1 MAGAACA
8 AAVREGAGQR
18 FRGGPW
24 LTVQVAHTGGMGDSP
39 ADGAEGGEVVDREL
53 TRVLHEHGQVLE
65 EQSRALLTTGAASI
79 CVPGVRLHAR
89 LRIPR
94 RWRQGLLEVTSE
106 DPASGEV
113 LGSSSSPLG
122 RVGSNHGSL
131 SLIDEITIHLALEVV
146 YGPSAQVKGGGG

>member
-1 MAGAACA
+1 
-8 AAVREGAGQR
+8 
-18 FRGGPW
+18 
-24 LTVQVAHTGGMGDSP
+24 MGDDP
-39 ADGAEGGEVVDREL
+39 ADGAEAREVFDHEL

-65 EQSRALLTTGAASI
+65 EQSRALLTAGAASI
-79 CVPGVRLHAR
+79 SVPGVILHAR

-94 RWRQGLLEVTSE
+94 RWRKGLLEVTAE

-122 RVGSNHGSL
+122 RAGRNHGFL
-131 SLIDEITIHLALEVV
+131 SLIDQITIQLAFEVV